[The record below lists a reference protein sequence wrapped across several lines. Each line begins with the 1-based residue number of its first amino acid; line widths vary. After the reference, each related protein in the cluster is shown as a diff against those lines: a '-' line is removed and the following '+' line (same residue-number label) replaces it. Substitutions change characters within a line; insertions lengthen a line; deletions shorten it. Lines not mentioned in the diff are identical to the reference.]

1 MDVTYGLNAY
11 RTTGQ
16 LLKLDILQSKAGW
29 YIGTIDHDGPVS
41 RESGY
46 YKTPKQLMTPCVP
59 ATGSNTSTK
68 QVSAL

>member
-46 YKTPKQLMTPCVP
+46 YKTPQAAYDAMRAGNWEQHLD
-59 ATGSNTSTK
+59 
-68 QVSAL
+68 